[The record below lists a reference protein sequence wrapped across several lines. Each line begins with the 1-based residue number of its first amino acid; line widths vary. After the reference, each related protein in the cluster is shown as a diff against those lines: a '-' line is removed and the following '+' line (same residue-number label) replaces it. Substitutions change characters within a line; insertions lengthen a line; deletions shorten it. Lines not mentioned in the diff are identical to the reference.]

1 MKKKL
6 ASWLPGSCKIDEELT
21 VMEHQRQRHIF
32 FRLKGL
38 RPRFH
43 FRRKET
49 TSSYNEYSK
58 RKRVQQK
65 VKTTQVSA
73 AGNKSRD

>member
-1 MKKKL
+1 M
-6 ASWLPGSCKIDEELT
+6 GSRIL
-21 VMEHQRQRHIF
+21 F
-32 FRLKGL
+32 LSFRLKGL
-38 RPRFH
+38 LPRFH

-58 RKRVQQK
+58 LKRVQQK